1 MEDYLWIVWFGGIFS
16 FIAAMGI
23 GANDVANSFATSV
36 GAKSL
41 TIKQAVVLACI
52 FETGGAILMGSHVS
66 ETIRKGI
73 ADYECFQNDPYTLM
87 YGCMW
92 VCFSVASWLFT
103 ASYLEMPV
111 STTHSCIGGMIG
123 MTIAIKGSDCVIWY
137 VSKDTFPYV
146 GGVIGMIISWF
157 VSPILSGLISSS
169 LYITIRYFILRKKY
183 EDKYIYYGFPL
194 LVGITMLLNS
204 FFIFYKGAKGLGL
217 HKTPLEIV
225 LGISFTTGI
234 FSGLITLPFMPKI
247 YNKINKKFK
256 NNNNLENNNDLEN
269 NNNIENNDNIENNQ
283 NKLIS
288 YTYNANNTYTY
299 VYSNNIAIVSKKLP
313 HEMNEIEMN
322 EIESNEIESNNN
334 NILPESVNENE
345 NNRSFNIIKKIKN
358 IDINKFDK
366 IDKHDE
372 DIVNALHNN
381 AEKFDIR
388 TEEFFKYLQIFSA
401 ACAAFSHGAND
412 VANAIGP
419 FAAILTIYID
429 GDVRKNSVM
438 DNNAYW
444 ILSLGGVGISIGLLL
459 YGYKI
464 IRAIGIKLCKITP
477 SRGTI
482 IELSAALVTI
492 FGSRLKI
499 PLSTTHC
506 QLGATCGVGLLESSW
521 KENVSGI
528 NKKIVYKTMFGWV
541 ITCVFVGLI
550 TGILTAQGI
559 NAPSLKN

>member
-1 MEDYLWIVWFGGIFS
+1 
-16 FIAAMGI
+16 MGI

-41 TIKQAVVLACI
+41 TIKQAVILACI
-52 FETGGAILMGSHVS
+52 FETSGAILMGSHVS

-73 ADYECFQNDPYTLM
+73 ADYECFQNEPYTLM

-123 MTIAIKGSDCVIWY
+123 MTIAIKGSNCVIWY
-137 VSKDTFPYV
+137 NSIDTFPYV
-146 GGVIGMIISWF
+146 GGVLGMVLSWIIS
-157 VSPILSGLISSS
+157 PLLSGLISSC
-169 LYITIRYFILRKKY
+169 LYGIIRITILRKKY
-183 EDKYIYYGFPL
+183 EDKYIYYAFPL

-204 FFIFYKGAKGLGL
+204 FFIFYKGAKGIGL
-217 HKTPLEIV
+217 DDTPLGAVI
-225 LGISFTTGI
+225 GISFGI
-234 FSGLITLPFMPKI
+234 GILSGLLTIPALPII
-247 YNKINKKFK
+247 YNSIDNKHK
-256 NNNNLENNNDLEN
+256 NTEIEVTDLETN
-269 NNNIENNDNIENNQ
+269 STEIVELVNDTP
-283 NKLIS
+283 KTL
-288 YTYNANNTYTY
+288 Y
-299 VYSNNIAIVSKKLP
+299 
-313 HEMNEIEMN
+313 
-322 EIESNEIESNNN
+322 
-334 NILPESVNENE
+334 
-345 NNRSFNIIKKIKN
+345 
-358 IDINKFDK
+358 DK
-366 IDKHDE
+366 IINININTFNKVEDKDL
-372 DIVNALHNN
+372 DIINALSKN
-381 AEKFDIR
+381 AEEFDPR
-388 TEEFFKYLQIFSA
+388 TEDFFKYLQIFSA
-401 ACAAFSHGAND
+401 SCAAFSHGAND

-419 FAAILTIYID
+419 FAAILTIYWE

-444 ILSLGGVGISIGLLL
+444 ILSLGGVGISLGLLL

-492 FGSRLKI
+492 LGSRLKI

-506 QLGATCGVGLLESSW
+506 QVGATCGVGLLESSW
-521 KENVSGI
+521 KDNVSGV
-528 NKKIVYKTMFGWV
+528 NKKIIYITMLGWI
-541 ITCVFVGLI
+541 ITCIFVGFV

-559 NAPSLKN
+559 YAPILNNYN

>member
-1 MEDYLWIVWFGGIFS
+1 MEEYVWIVYFGGIFS
-16 FIAAMGI
+16 FIASMGI

-41 TIKQAVVLACI
+41 SIKQAVILACI

-73 ADYECFQNDPYTLM
+73 ADYECFQDEPYTLM

-123 MTIAIKGSDCVIWY
+123 MTIAIKGGDCVIWY
-137 VSKDTFPYV
+137 KQKDTFPYA
-146 GGVIGMIISWF
+146 GGVLGMVLSWF
-157 VSPILSGLISSS
+157 ISPILSGLISSC
-169 LYITIRYFILRKKY
+169 LYSIIRLTILRKKY
-183 EDKYIYYGFPL
+183 EDKNIYYCFPI
-194 LVGITMLLNS
+194 LVSITMLLNS
-204 FFIFYKGAKGLGL
+204 FFIFYKGSKGIGL
-217 HKTPLEIV
+217 DDTPVEIV
-225 LGISFTTGI
+225 VGISFGIAI
-234 FSGLITLPFMPKI
+234 FSGLFTLPFLPKI
-247 YNKINKKFK
+247 YNY
-256 NNNNLENNNDLEN
+256 
-269 NNNIENNDNIENNQ
+269 IENNHTITNNDDVINNDDVTNNDDVINNDDVNLDNIQNEEENN
-283 NKLIS
+283 
-288 YTYNANNTYTY
+288 YNFTDTKAQCY
-299 VYSNNIAIVSKKLP
+299 
-313 HEMNEIEMN
+313 
-322 EIESNEIESNNN
+322 
-334 NILPESVNENE
+334 
-345 NNRSFNIIKKIKN
+345 KI
-358 IDINKFDK
+358 IDINSFAI
-366 IDKHDE
+366 IDKNDK
-372 DIVNALHNN
+372 DIHIINELNKN
-381 AEKFDIR
+381 AEQFDVR

-401 ACAAFSHGAND
+401 SCAAFSHGAND

-419 FAAILTIYID
+419 FAAILTIYWE

-477 SRGTI
+477 SRGTV

-506 QLGATCGVGLLESSW
+506 QVGATCGVGLLESSW
-521 KENVSGI
+521 DKNVKGI
-528 NKKIVYKTMFGWV
+528 NKNIVYKTVFGWL
-541 ITCVFVGLI
+541 ITCIFVGII
-550 TGILTAQGI
+550 TGLLTAQGI
-559 NAPSLKN
+559 YAPSVK